1 MATYLGYNFDPEL
14 FLLNWQNEPDPTLTA
29 LYDSGAVQANARIQ
43 ELISNGGDFYTIPYY
58 SVLTGTVL
66 NYDGATDITANTPTG
81 KAQNGIVYGRAA
93 AWAENQ
99 FIRDYNSGADPMLQ
113 ITSQTAKFWAKERQR
128 LLLLILAGVFG
139 VTGNAGWTKHTMN
152 IAATSGGSGA
162 ASVTDANKV
171 GASTAAELIQ
181 AAVGDNSGIFSLAV
195 MHSAVALNLAKLEQ
209 LTFRTQTD
217 ANGMQR
223 QLRIADW
230 NGLTVIVDDGVPTAE
245 SSAVDGAMEYTTYL
259 LGTGAIQRADAPV
272 TLPVE
277 TSRAAMTAGGTNYLI
292 TRIRETMHPNGFS
305 FKKPGSGY
313 TASPT
318 DAQLSAAANWSII
331 ADPKTIAMA
340 KLVSNG

>member
-1 MATYLGYNFDPEL
+1 M
-14 FLLNWQNEPDPTLTA
+14 
-29 LYDSGAVQANARIQ
+29 
-43 ELISNGGDFYTIPYY
+43 
-58 SVLTGTVL
+58 
-66 NYDGATDITANTPTG
+66 
-81 KAQNGIVYGRAA
+81 
-93 AWAENQ
+93 
-99 FIRDYNSGADPMLQ
+99 RDYNSGADPMLQ
-113 ITSQTAKFWAKERQR
+113 ITSQTAKFWAKERQKI
-128 LLLLILAGVFG
+128 LLSILKGVFG
-139 VTGNAGWTKHTMN
+139 VTGNAGWTKHTLD
-152 IAATSGGSGA
+152 ICTTGGAGS
-162 ASVTDANKV
+162 ASVTDENKV

-181 AAVGDNSGIFSLAV
+181 QAVGDNSGIFSVAV

-230 NGLTVIVDDGVPTAE
+230 NGLTVIVDDGVPVEE
-245 SSAVDGAMEYTTYL
+245 STDSTGAMEYTTYL

-277 TSRAAMTAGGTNYLI
+277 TSRDAMTDGGTNYLI

-318 DAQLSAAANWSII
+318 DAQLSAAANWAII

>member
-1 MATYLGYNFDPEL
+1 MATYL

-29 LYDSGAVQANARIQ
+29 LYDSGAVQANATIQ
-43 ELISNGGDFYTIPYY
+43 GLIANGGDFYTIPYY

-66 NYDGATDITANTPTG
+66 NYDGATDITAVSPTG
-81 KAQNGIVYGRAA
+81 KSQNGIVYGRAA

-99 FIRDYNSGADPMLQ
+99 FVRDYNSGADPMRQ
-113 ITSQTAKFWAKERQR
+113 ITSQTAKFWAKERQKI
-128 LLLLILAGVFG
+128 LLSILAGVFG
-139 VTGNAGWTKHTMN
+139 VTGNANWTKHTLD
-152 IAATSGGSGA
+152 ICTTGGAGS

-181 AAVGDNSGIFSLAV
+181 QAVGDNSGIFSVAV
-195 MHSAVALNLAKLEQ
+195 MHSAVALNLAKIEQ

-230 NGLTVIVDDGVPTAE
+230 NGLTVIVDDGVPVEE
-245 SSAVDGAMEYTTYL
+245 STDSTGAMEYTTYL

-277 TSRAAMTAGGTNYLI
+277 TSRDAMTDGGTNYLI

>member
-1 MATYLGYNFDPEL
+1 MATYLNYPFDPEL

-58 SVLTGTVL
+58 AVLAGTVL
-66 NYDGATDITANTPTG
+66 NYDGATDITAVSPTG
-81 KAQNGIVYGRAA
+81 KSQNGIVYGRAA

-99 FIRDYNSGADPMLQ
+99 FVRDYNSGADPMLQ
-113 ITSQTAKFWAKERQR
+113 ITSQTAKFWAKERQKI
-128 LLLLILAGVFG
+128 LLSILKGVFG
-139 VTGNAGWTKHTMN
+139 VTGNAGWTKHTLD
-152 IAATSGGSGA
+152 ICTTGGAGS
-162 ASVTDANKV
+162 ASVTDENKV

-181 AAVGDNSGIFSLAV
+181 QAVGDNSGIFSVAV

-230 NGLTVIVDDGVPTAE
+230 NGLTVIVDDGVPVEDSTD
-245 SSAVDGAMEYTTYL
+245 STGAMEYTTYL

-272 TLPVE
+272 TMPVE
-277 TSRAAMTAGGTNYLI
+277 TSRDAMTDGGTNYLI

>member
-1 MATYLGYNFDPEL
+1 MATYLNYPFDPEL

-58 SVLTGTVL
+58 AVLAGTVL
-66 NYDGATDITANTPTG
+66 NYDGATDITAVSPTG
-81 KAQNGIVYGRAA
+81 KSQNGIVYGRAA

-99 FIRDYNSGADPMLQ
+99 FVRDYNSGADPMLQ
-113 ITSQTAKFWAKERQR
+113 ITSQTAKFWAKERQKI
-128 LLLLILAGVFG
+128 LLSILKGVFG
-139 VTGNAGWTKHTMN
+139 VTGNAGWAKHTLD
-152 IAATSGGSGA
+152 ICTTGGAGS

-181 AAVGDNSGIFSLAV
+181 QAVGDNAGIFSVAV

-230 NGLTVIVDDGVPTAE
+230 NGLTVVVDDGVPVDE
-245 SSAVDGAMEYTTYL
+245 STDSTGAMEYTTYL

-277 TSRAAMTAGGTNYLI
+277 TSRDAMTDGGTNYLI

>member
-1 MATYLGYNFDPEL
+1 MATYLNYPFDPEL

-66 NYDGATDITANTPTG
+66 NYDGATDITAVSPTG
-81 KAQNGIVYGRAA
+81 KSQNGIVYGRAA

-99 FIRDYNSGADPMLQ
+99 FVRDYNSGADPMLQ
-113 ITSQTAKFWAKERQR
+113 ITSQTAKFWAKERQKI
-128 LLLLILAGVFG
+128 LLSILKGVFG
-139 VTGNAGWTKHTMN
+139 VTGNAGWTKHTLD
-152 IAATSGGSGA
+152 ICTTGGAGT
-162 ASVTDANKV
+162 ASVTDENKV
-171 GASTAAELIQ
+171 GTSTAAELIQ
-181 AAVGDNSGIFSLAV
+181 QAVGDNSGIFSVAV

-230 NGLTVIVDDGVPTAE
+230 NGLTVIVDDGVPVEE
-245 SSAVDGAMEYTTYL
+245 STDSTGAMEYTTYL

-277 TSRAAMTAGGTNYLI
+277 TSRDAMTDGGTNYLI

-318 DAQLSAAANWSII
+318 DAQLSAAANWAII

>member
-1 MATYLGYNFDPEL
+1 MATYLNYPFDPEL

-29 LYDSGAVQANARIQ
+29 LYDSGAVQANATIQ
-43 ELISNGGDFYTIPYY
+43 GIIANGGDFYTIPYY
-58 SVLTGTVL
+58 SVLTGTVQ
-66 NYDGATDITANTPTG
+66 NYDGATDITATSPTG
-81 KAQNGIVYGRAA
+81 KSQNGIVYGRAA
-93 AWAENQ
+93 AWSENQ
-99 FIRDYNSGADPMLQ
+99 FVRDYNSGADPMRQ
-113 ITSQTAKFWAKERQR
+113 ITSQTAKFWAKERQKI
-128 LLLLILAGVFG
+128 LIAILKGVFS
-139 VTGNAGWTKHTMN
+139 VTGNAGWTKHTLD
-152 IAATSGGSGA
+152 ICTTGGAGS

-181 AAVGDNSGIFSLAV
+181 QAVGDNSGIFSVAV
-195 MHSAVALNLAKLEQ
+195 MHSAVALNLAKIEQ

-230 NGLTVIVDDGVPTAE
+230 NGLTVIVDDGVPVEE
-245 SSAVDGAMEYTTYL
+245 STDSTGAMEYTTYL

-272 TLPVE
+272 TMPVE
-277 TSRAAMTAGGTNYLI
+277 TSRDAMTDGGTNYLI

-305 FKKPGSGY
+305 FKKPSSGY

>member
-1 MATYLGYNFDPEL
+1 MATYLNYPFDPEL

-29 LYDSGAVQANARIQ
+29 LYDSGAVQANATIQ
-43 ELISNGGDFYTIPYY
+43 GLIANGGDFYTIPYY
-58 SVLTGTVL
+58 SVLTGSAL
-66 NYDGATDITANTPTG
+66 NYDGATDITATAPTG

-93 AWAENQ
+93 AWSENQ
-99 FIRDYNSGADPMLQ
+99 FVRDYNSGADPMLQ
-113 ITSQTAKFWAKERQR
+113 ITSQTAKFWAKERQKI
-128 LLLLILAGVFG
+128 LLSILKGVFG
-139 VTGNAGWTKHTMN
+139 VTGNAGWTKHTLD
-152 IAATSGGSGA
+152 ICTTGGAGS
-162 ASVTDANKV
+162 ASVTDENKV

-181 AAVGDNSGIFSLAV
+181 QAVGDNSGIFSVAV

-230 NGLTVIVDDGVPTAE
+230 NGLTVIVDDGVPVEE
-245 SSAVDGAMEYTTYL
+245 STDSTGAMEYTTYL

-272 TLPVE
+272 TNPVE
-277 TSRAAMTAGGTNYLI
+277 TSRDALTDGGTNYLI

-318 DAQLSAAANWSII
+318 DTQLSTAANWSII

>member
-1 MATYLGYNFDPEL
+1 MATYLNYPFDPEL

-58 SVLTGTVL
+58 AVLAGTVL
-66 NYDGATDITANTPTG
+66 NYDGATDITAVSPTG
-81 KAQNGIVYGRAA
+81 KSQNGIVYGRAA

-99 FIRDYNSGADPMLQ
+99 FVRDYNSGADPMLQ
-113 ITSQTAKFWAKERQR
+113 ITSQTAKFWAKERQKI
-128 LLLLILAGVFG
+128 LLSILKGVFG
-139 VTGNAGWTKHTMN
+139 VTGNAGWTKHTLD
-152 IAATSGGSGA
+152 ICTTGGAGS
-162 ASVTDANKV
+162 ASVTDENKV

-181 AAVGDNSGIFSLAV
+181 QAVGDNSGIFSVAV

-230 NGLTVIVDDGVPTAE
+230 NGLTVIVDDGVPVEE
-245 SSAVDGAMEYTTYL
+245 STDSTGAMEYTTYL

-277 TSRAAMTAGGTNYLI
+277 TSRDAMTDGGTNYLI

>member
-1 MATYLGYNFDPEL
+1 M
-14 FLLNWQNEPDPTLTA
+14 
-29 LYDSGAVQANARIQ
+29 QANATIQ
-43 ELISNGGDFYTIPYY
+43 GLIANGGDFYTIPYY

-66 NYDGATDITANTPTG
+66 NYDGATDITAVSPTG
-81 KAQNGIVYGRAA
+81 KSQNGIVYGRAA

-99 FIRDYNSGADPMLQ
+99 FVRDYNSGADPMLQ
-113 ITSQTAKFWAKERQR
+113 ITSQTAKFWAKERQKI
-128 LLLLILAGVFG
+128 LLSILKGVFG
-139 VTGNAGWTKHTMN
+139 VTGNAGWTKHTLD
-152 IAATSGGSGA
+152 ICTTGGAGS
-162 ASVTDANKV
+162 ASVTDENKV

-181 AAVGDNSGIFSLAV
+181 QAVGDNSGIFSVAV

-230 NGLTVIVDDGVPTAE
+230 NGLTVIVDDGVPVEE
-245 SSAVDGAMEYTTYL
+245 STDSTGAMEYTTYL

-272 TLPVE
+272 TMPVE
-277 TSRAAMTAGGTNYLI
+277 TSRDAMTDGGTNYLI

-318 DAQLSAAANWSII
+318 DAQLSAAANWAII

>member
-1 MATYLGYNFDPEL
+1 MATYLNYNFDPEL

-29 LYDSGAVQANARIQ
+29 LYDSGAVQANATIQ
-43 ELISNGGDFYTIPYY
+43 GLIANGGDFYTIPYY
-58 SVLTGTVL
+58 SVLTGSAL
-66 NYDGATDITANTPTG
+66 NYDGATDITATAPTG

-93 AWAENQ
+93 AWSENQ
-99 FIRDYNSGADPMLQ
+99 FVRDYNSGADPMLQ
-113 ITSQTAKFWAKERQR
+113 ITSQTAKFWAKERQKI
-128 LLLLILAGVFG
+128 LLAILKGVFG
-139 VTGNAGWTKHTMN
+139 VSSNANWSKHTLD
-152 IAATSGGSGA
+152 ICTTGGAGT

-181 AAVGDNSGIFSLAV
+181 QAVGDNAGIFSVAV

-230 NGLTVIVDDGVPTAE
+230 NGLTVVVDDGVPVDE
-245 SSAVDGAMEYTTYL
+245 STDSTGAMEYTTYL

-272 TLPVE
+272 TNPVE
-277 TSRAAMTAGGTNYLI
+277 TSRDALTDGGTNYLI

-318 DAQLSAAANWSII
+318 DTQLSTAANWSVV
-331 ADPKTIAMA
+331 ADPKTIALA
-340 KLVSNG
+340 RLVSNG

>member
-1 MATYLGYNFDPEL
+1 MATYLNYPFDPEL

-29 LYDSGAVQANARIQ
+29 LYDSGAVQANATIQ
-43 ELISNGGDFYTIPYY
+43 GLIANGGDFYTIPYY

-66 NYDGATDITANTPTG
+66 NYDGATDITAVSPTG
-81 KAQNGIVYGRAA
+81 KSQNGIVYGRAA

-99 FIRDYNSGADPMLQ
+99 FVRDYNSGADPMRQ
-113 ITSQTAKFWAKERQR
+113 ITSQTAKFWAKERQKI
-128 LLLLILAGVFG
+128 LLSILAGVFG
-139 VTGNAGWTKHTMN
+139 VTGNANWTKHTLD
-152 IAATSGGSGA
+152 ICTTGGAGS

-181 AAVGDNSGIFSLAV
+181 QAVGDNSGIFSVAV
-195 MHSAVALNLAKLEQ
+195 MHSAVALNLAKIEQ

-230 NGLTVIVDDGVPTAE
+230 NGLTVIVDDGVPVEE
-245 SSAVDGAMEYTTYL
+245 STDSTGAMEYTTYL

-277 TSRAAMTAGGTNYLI
+277 TSRDAMTDGGTNYLI

-318 DAQLSAAANWSII
+318 DAQLSAAANWAII

>member
-1 MATYLGYNFDPEL
+1 MATYLNYPFDPEL

-58 SVLTGTVL
+58 AVLAGTVL
-66 NYDGATDITANTPTG
+66 NYDGATDITAVSPTG
-81 KAQNGIVYGRAA
+81 KSQNGIVYGRAA

-99 FIRDYNSGADPMLQ
+99 FVRDYNSGADPMLQ
-113 ITSQTAKFWAKERQR
+113 ITSQTAKFWAKERQKI
-128 LLLLILAGVFG
+128 LLSILKGVFG
-139 VTGNAGWTKHTMN
+139 VTGNAGWTKHTLD
-152 IAATSGGSGA
+152 ICTTGGAGS
-162 ASVTDANKV
+162 ASVTDKNKV

-181 AAVGDNSGIFSLAV
+181 QAVGDNSGIFSVAV

-230 NGLTVIVDDGVPTAE
+230 NGLTVIVDDGVPVEE
-245 SSAVDGAMEYTTYL
+245 STDSTGAMEYTTYL

-277 TSRAAMTAGGTNYLI
+277 TSRDAMTDGGTNYLI

-318 DAQLSAAANWSII
+318 DAQLSAAANWAII

>member
-1 MATYLGYNFDPEL
+1 MATYLNYPFDPEL

-43 ELISNGGDFYTIPYY
+43 GLIANGGDFYTIPYY

-66 NYDGATDITANTPTG
+66 NYDGATDITAVSPTG
-81 KAQNGIVYGRAA
+81 KSQNGIVYGRAA

-99 FIRDYNSGADPMLQ
+99 FVRDYNSGADPMRQ
-113 ITSQTAKFWAKERQR
+113 ITSQTAKFWAKERQKI
-128 LLLLILAGVFG
+128 LLSILKGVFG
-139 VTGNAGWTKHTMN
+139 VTGNAGWTKHTLD
-152 IAATSGGSGA
+152 ICTTGGAGT

-181 AAVGDNSGIFSLAV
+181 QAVGDNAGIFSVAV

-230 NGLTVIVDDGVPTAE
+230 NGLTVIVDDGVPVEE
-245 SSAVDGAMEYTTYL
+245 STDSTGAMEYTTYL

-272 TLPVE
+272 TMPVE
-277 TSRAAMTAGGTNYLI
+277 TSRDAMTDGGTNYLI

-318 DAQLSAAANWSII
+318 DAQLSAAANWAII